1 MDVESQK
8 LKRLDTIIKLLA
20 AIVVK
25 DKIYKEQVA
34 LLSSLGMQPKEIAL
48 LLGTTGNQVRVTL
61 SRIKKQRNG

>member
-8 LKRLDTIIKLLA
+8 LMKMDTIIKLLA

-25 DKIYKEQVA
+25 DKTFKEQVA
-34 LLSSLGMQPKEIAL
+34 LFSSLGMQPKEIAL

-61 SRIKKQRNG
+61 SRLKKQKNG